1 MAIFKSFIFDNIKSL
16 DHGIYITGEA
26 VYNAPQRV
34 VDMISVPGRN
44 GDIAIDQGR
53 FENIDVKFPAGA
65 YSALH
70 TQEDFAQKIMEIRN
84 LLASRYTY
92 KRLVDEYHPDE
103 YRMGVYKS
111 GLEVDPVAYSS
122 AGEFD
127 IVFDC
132 KPQRWLLSGEE
143 AQTFTSSGTIENPTL
158 FEAKPLLAVTGGGIL
173 TLGSGVMTIIE
184 RASASSVIYIDCESQ
199 EAWEEVGGAK
209 ASRNDYIQNAGEQ
222 FPVLRGGE
230 NTVNL
235 GTGITKVEITPRW
248 WRI

>member
-26 VYNAPQRV
+26 VYNAPKRV
-34 VDMISVPGRN
+34 VEMISVPGRN

-70 TQEDFAQKIMEIRN
+70 SQEDFAQKIMEIRN

-127 IVFDC
+127 IIFDC
-132 KPQRWLLSGEE
+132 EPQRWLLSGEE
-143 AQTFTSSGTIENPTL
+143 VQTFTSSGTIENPTL
-158 FEAKPLLAVTGGGIL
+158 FEAKPLLVVTGAGQLVIGSYVIEISD
-173 TLGSGVMTIIE
+173 GSG
-184 RASASSVIYIDCESQ
+184 ANQVIYIDCESQ
-199 EAWEEVGGAK
+199 EAWEMVGGAMI
-209 ASRNDYIQNAGEQ
+209 ARNDYIQIAGREFPKLTAGEN
-222 FPVLRGGE
+222 VI
-230 NTVNL
+230 TL
-235 GTGITKVEITPRW
+235 GSGITNLDITPRW